1 MQRRVNVFVP
11 FACPRCDAEM
21 VVTLDE
27 LHDGAT
33 VRCATC
39 GTKVPLKPEEPSLP
53 QRPAQA
59 NEAPLRFQ
67 V

>member
-39 GTKVPLKPEEPSLP
+39 GTKVSLKPEELSLP
-53 QRPAQA
+53 QHPAQA
-59 NEAPLRFQ
+59 TDTPMRFQ

>member
-21 VVTLDE
+21 VVTLEE

-39 GTKVPLKPEEPSLP
+39 GTKVPLKSEELSLP
-53 QRPAQA
+53 QHPAQA

-67 V
+67 L

>member
-11 FACPRCDAEM
+11 FACPRCDADM

-39 GTKVPLKPEEPSLP
+39 GTKVPLKPEELSLP
-53 QRPAQA
+53 YHEPPA
-59 NEAPLRFQ
+59 NDTPMRFQ

>member
-39 GTKVPLKPEEPSLP
+39 GTKVPLKPEELSLP
-53 QRPAQA
+53 QPPAQA
-59 NEAPLRFQ
+59 NEAPPRFQ